1 MIVGL
6 TNALLTGLNE
16 NSEEF
21 TKKIYSFFDKFTKN
35 YGRIWVDGAVWINI
49 LKSPKVRLAGFK
61 YFMKVF
67 KDRDRIA
74 LNPAEETAEEKE
86 IVEALQNKIESTG
99 LKEE

>member
-6 TNALLTGLNE
+6 TNALLTGLND

-21 TKKIYSFFDKFTKN
+21 ARKIYGFFDKFSKN
-35 YGRIWVDGAVWINI
+35 YGKIWVDGAVWINI

-67 KDRDRIA
+67 KDRDRVA
-74 LNPAEETAEEKE
+74 QAP
-86 IVEALQNKIESTG
+86 V
-99 LKEE
+99 